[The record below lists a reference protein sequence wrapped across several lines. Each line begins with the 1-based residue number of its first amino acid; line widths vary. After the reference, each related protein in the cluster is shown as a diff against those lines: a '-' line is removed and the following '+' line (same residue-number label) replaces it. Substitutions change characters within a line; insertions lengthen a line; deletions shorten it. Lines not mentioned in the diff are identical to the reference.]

1 MGSQPGFTMPDGP
14 NAGDVSAK
22 DAWTALAANDR
33 ALLVDVRTKVEWS
46 LIGTPDLTALG
57 REPVYIQ
64 WMTAQGPNP
73 AFLDELQA
81 AVAARGATQDTP
93 LYFLCQSGGRSKV
106 SAMQC
111 TGSALRPVSTSR
123 MASRAH
129 STSIGTA
136 TASMAGSTR
145 DCRGFNRE
153 LRHSTVTTAVLLAD

>member
-1 MGSQPGFTMPDGP
+1 MGKQPGFTMPEGP
-14 NAGDVSAK
+14 YAGDVSAK
-22 DAWTALAANDR
+22 DAWTALTANDR

-111 TGSALRPVSTSR
+111 TGLGFTACFNIADGFEGALDEHRHRNSVNGWK
-123 MASRAH
+123 H
-129 STSIGTA
+129 
-136 TASMAGSTR
+136 AG
-145 DCRGFNRE
+145 
-153 LRHSTVTTAVLLAD
+153 LPWVQP